1 MDLPDAPA
9 VRTAVLDLL
18 VRAAGRPC
26 AHGAQAFGALVPP
39 PARFAVALR
48 VLLPV
53 ADGSAGAD
61 VCALSM
67 MGITR
72 GELMRAR
79 MRRVS
84 SRCSCC
90 ARCMRRT
97 RSR

>member
-9 VRTAVLDLL
+9 VRAAVLDLL
-18 VRAAGRPC
+18 ARAAGRPC

-61 VCALSM
+61 VCAPVV
-67 MGITR
+67 R
-72 GELMRAR
+72 F
-79 MRRVS
+79 
-84 SRCSCC
+84 
-90 ARCMRRT
+90 
-97 RSR
+97 